1 MASGADLD
9 LTQGGVTVRVTG
21 LRDLV
26 RNLERAGVAAE
37 DIKEVMGEAG
47 EIVAR
52 RAITLAPSRTGKL
65 KANIRASKAKTKASI
80 KAGSARVPYA
90 RFVYFGRYNAEKG
103 GLYQKENP
111 FLFDAVRATRTQVFN
126 KIEEGIG
133 DILKRN
139 NLD

>member
-1 MASGADLD
+1 MASGGDLD
-9 LTQGGVTVRVTG
+9 FTDGGVTVKVTG

-26 RNLERAGVAAE
+26 KNLERAGVAADDMKDVFE
-37 DIKEVMGEAG
+37 DVGN
-47 EIVAR
+47 IVVR
-52 RAITLAPSRTGKL
+52 RAITLAPSGVGKL
-65 KANIRASKAKTKASI
+65 RGNIRANRAKNKSVI
-80 KAGSARVPYA
+80 KVGSARVPYA
-90 RFVYFGRYNAEKG
+90 RFQYFGRSNAEKG

-126 KIEEGIG
+126 KIEQGIG